1 MTPFRLKDILI
12 HGPSALPREL
22 KSYSKLI
29 TNQTSSIQLGN
40 SEKVD
45 SREGEIME
53 KAETDT
59 PLWLKFLAYTS
70 NLFLGSLEEDETEV
84 TYQEN
89 DLDYHVDHVSAEIS
103 DVLNYIPGIL
113 WNFCVVTT
121 YKS

>member
-1 MTPFRLKDILI
+1 
-12 HGPSALPREL
+12 
-22 KSYSKLI
+22 
-29 TNQTSSIQLGN
+29 
-40 SEKVD
+40 
-45 SREGEIME
+45 ME

-89 DLDYHVDHVSAEIS
+89 DLDYHVDHVSSEIS

-113 WNFCVVTT
+113 WNFSVVTT